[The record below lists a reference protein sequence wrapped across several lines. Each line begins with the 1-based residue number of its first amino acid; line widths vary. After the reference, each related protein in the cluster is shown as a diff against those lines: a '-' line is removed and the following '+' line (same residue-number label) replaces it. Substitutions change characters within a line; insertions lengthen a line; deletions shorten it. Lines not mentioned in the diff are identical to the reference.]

1 MSRKL
6 LLAAGA
12 VGLMLTAVAP
22 ATATAQTA
30 AATTTT
36 VCGASGLQAGLS
48 TRVCADI
55 TGDQVEVYGRVSL
68 AGPPSP
74 GSPSPFGQELFTTLT
89 AEAPAGTLNRS
100 VIFNSSIVE
109 VRGISGTV
117 ACGSTVKASF
127 AVASYPW
134 SPRPVSLETTVPC

>member
-6 LLAAGA
+6 VLAAGA
-12 VGLMLTAVAP
+12 AGLALIAVAP
-22 ATATAQTA
+22 ATASAQTA
-30 AATTTT
+30 ATTT
-36 VCGASGLQAGLS
+36 VCGASGLQAGLN

-89 AEAPAGTLNRS
+89 SEAPAGTLNRS

-117 ACGSTVKASF
+117 ACGSTVKAGF

-134 SPRPVSLETTVPC
+134 SPRPVSLETTVTC